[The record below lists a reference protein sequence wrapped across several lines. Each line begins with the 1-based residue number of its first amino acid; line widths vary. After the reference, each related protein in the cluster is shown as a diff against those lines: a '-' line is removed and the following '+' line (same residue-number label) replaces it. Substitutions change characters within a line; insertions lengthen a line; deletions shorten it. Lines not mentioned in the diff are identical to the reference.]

1 MNKNFLSL
9 GLGSFAAASAL
20 LGSSVAPVMA
30 QPAPPPLIGQ
40 CRAVNKQTPLYKT
53 RSTTGAA
60 IVLLK
65 VNDQVVLSENSASEG
80 LISVSKPSAGFVT
93 VANLKTCPGGTKPPV
108 VTPDANA
115 CRLVVQSQGLAI
127 RKDPATTGD
136 VVGGVGFNEKV
147 TLVMPMEKKIVEGR
161 TWLKIEK
168 PNMGWV
174 SEGFEAQAFKNLASC
189 K

>member
-9 GLGSFAAASAL
+9 SLGSFVAASAL

-30 QPAPPPLIGQ
+30 QPTLIGQ
-40 CRAVNKQTPLYKT
+40 CRAVKAQVPLYKT

-65 VNDQVVLSENSASEG
+65 MNDQVILAENSAVDG
-80 LISVSKPSAGFVT
+80 LIAVSKPSAGFVAA
-93 VANLKTCPGGTKPPV
+93 ANLKACAPV
-108 VTPDANA
+108 VAPPPNTAAA
-115 CRLVVQSQGLAI
+115 CRLVVQQQGLAI

-147 TLVMPMEKKIVEGR
+147 TLVLPIDKKIVDGR

>member
-9 GLGSFAAASAL
+9 SLGSFVVASAL
-20 LGSSVAPVMA
+20 LGYPVEPVMA
-30 QPAPPPLIGQ
+30 QLIGE

-65 VNDQVVLSENSASEG
+65 MNDQVILAENSASEG
-80 LISVSKPSAGFVT
+80 LIAVSKPSAGFVT
-93 VANLKTCPGGTKPPV
+93 TANLKGCPGGPKPPV
-108 VTPDANA
+108 VTPPAASA
-115 CRLVVQSQGLAI
+115 CRLVVQQQGLAI
-127 RKDPATTGD
+127 RKDPATTGA

-147 TLVMPMEKKIVEGR
+147 TLVLPIEKKIVDGR

-168 PNMGWV
+168 PDMGWV

-189 K
+189 N